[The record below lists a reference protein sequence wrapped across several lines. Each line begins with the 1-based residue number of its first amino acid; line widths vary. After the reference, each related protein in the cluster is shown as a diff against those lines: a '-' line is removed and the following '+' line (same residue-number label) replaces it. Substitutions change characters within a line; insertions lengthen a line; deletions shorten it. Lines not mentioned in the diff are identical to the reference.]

1 VHDGGVARWSRQDLD
16 EFSALRRFR
25 AAVTCSGMRVVDI
38 APSPALST
46 LVRAFT
52 VVEATEETTR
62 VLLPDTGIIL
72 GLRYGGRATQLE
84 NGTEH
89 LLPDAALTGIRQT
102 VRRIRTSAGGGILL
116 ATLREGAGASVL
128 DVPLDELSGSTVPLE
143 DVLPRAEVVRVADQL
158 AGSGGDAERV
168 AVFERFLLA
177 RSRDR
182 ASDPLVAAAVRAL
195 RSAEETARIG
205 DLAATLRL
213 SQDRLEKR
221 FRRSVGTTPRQLAT
235 LLRLRRAL
243 ASHRAGNSLS
253 QASIES
259 GYFDQSHF
267 IRDFRAVT
275 GESPRRFF
283 EATPYC

>member
-1 VHDGGVARWSRQDLD
+1 
-16 EFSALRRFR
+16 
-25 AAVTCSGMRVVDI
+25 MRVIDI
-38 APSPALST
+38 APSEALST
-46 LVRAFT
+46 LVRSFT

-62 VLLPDTGIIL
+62 VLLPDTGVIL
-72 GLRYGGRATQLE
+72 GLRYAGSATQLE

-89 LLPDAALTGIRQT
+89 LLPDAAFTGIRHT
-102 VRRIRTSAGGGILL
+102 VRRIRTSAGGGIVL
-116 ATLREGAGASVL
+116 ATLREGAGARVL
-128 DVPLDELSGSTVPLE
+128 DAPLDELSGATVSLD
-143 DVLPRAEVVRVADQL
+143 DVLPRAEVIRVADQL
-158 AGSGGDAERV
+158 ASALGPVERV

-177 RSRDR
+177 LSRDR
-182 ASDPLVAAAVRAL
+182 EADPLVASAVRAL
-195 RSAEETARIG
+195 RSARESARIG
-205 DLAATLRL
+205 DLASTLGL

-243 ASHRAGNSLS
+243 ASHRAGKSLS

-283 EATPYC
+283 QATPYC

>member
-1 VHDGGVARWSRQDLD
+1 
-16 EFSALRRFR
+16 
-25 AAVTCSGMRVVDI
+25 M
-38 APSPALST
+38 
-46 LVRAFT
+46 
-52 VVEATEETTR
+52 
-62 VLLPDTGIIL
+62 
-72 GLRYGGRATQLE
+72 E

-89 LLPDAALTGIRQT
+89 LLPDAALTGIRHT

-116 ATLREGAGASVL
+116 ATLREGAGARVL
-128 DVPLDELSGSTVPLE
+128 DAPADELSGTTVPLD
-143 DVLPRAEVVRVADQL
+143 DVLPRAEVIRVADQL
-158 AGSGGDAERV
+158 ASAAGHAERV

-182 ASDPLVAAAVRAL
+182 ESDPLVAVAVRAL
-195 RSAEETARIG
+195 RNAQETARIG
-205 DLAATLRL
+205 DLAATLGL

-243 ASHRAGNSLS
+243 ASHRAGKNLS
-253 QASIES
+253 QVSIES

-283 EATPYC
+283 QATPYC

>member
-1 VHDGGVARWSRQDLD
+1 
-16 EFSALRRFR
+16 
-25 AAVTCSGMRVVDI
+25 MRVIDI
-38 APSPALST
+38 APSRALSA

-62 VLLPDTGIIL
+62 VLLPDTGVIV
-72 GLRYGGRATQLE
+72 GLRYAGQATQVE

-89 LLPDAALTGIRQT
+89 PLPDAALTGLRHT
-102 VRRIRTSAGGGILL
+102 VRTIRTSAGGGILL
-116 ATLREGAGASVL
+116 ATFREGAGASLV
-128 DVPLDELSGSTVPLE
+128 DAPLDELSGTTVPLE
-143 DVLPRAEVVRVADQL
+143 DVLPRAEVIRVADQL
-158 AGSGGDAERV
+158 ASAGGVAERV

-177 RSRDR
+177 RGRDR

-195 RSAEETARIG
+195 RSAEESTRIG
-205 DLAATLRL
+205 DLAATLGL

-243 ASHRAGNSLS
+243 ASLRAGKSLS

-283 EATPYC
+283 QATPYC